1 MKNLSGLII
10 LSIFLINCKNTLV
23 FFYRLRNKL
32 PQKCI
37 RILYFAFVY
46 PHLLNG
52 IEIYANTGSTHLEK
66 LQKLNNKILRVV
78 QNKPYNSPVFNLY
91 KAYNTLRIPQL
102 QVKSS
107 QVAFN
112 SM

>member
-10 LSIFLINCKNTLV
+10 LNNEYACNKLQKFIGV
-23 FFYRLRNKL
+23 FYRLRNKL

-37 RILYFAFVY
+37 RTLYFAFVY
-46 PHLLNG
+46 PHLLHG

-91 KAYNTLRIPQL
+91 KAYNTLPITQ
-102 QVKSS
+102 
-107 QVAFN
+107 
-112 SM
+112 